1 MIKTKNALSAY
12 EAQKI
17 AYWVVYAPVVFQV
30 TRSLLS
36 TGVLELIHSTDEKG
50 MTLEELAEQSNLSV
64 YAVRV
69 MVHAG
74 LGIKLF
80 EQIGEDRYCSTK
92 VCYFLLND
100 RSVKVTL
107 DFIHDVCYK
116 GLFHLEDSLR
126 NGKPEGLKELGDW
139 PTVYEGL
146 SQLPPNIQESWFNL
160 DHYYSDV
167 AFPKAIQKILEYQP
181 RRILDI
187 GGNTGKFARL
197 MASQS
202 KDIEVTMLDLPDQI
216 EMAKKNMQSS
226 EVKDQIKY
234 YGADLLDVSQEL
246 PQDFDII
253 WMSQFLDCF
262 SEEEI
267 IAILNKAKNAIR
279 FGGKIVIQ
287 EGFWDVQKHE
297 ASAFSLQQFSLYFTA
312 IANGNSQMY
321 DLKTF
326 EKCIEKAGLKIEE
339 ALHNISISNSLLI
352 CVLPCA

>member
-1 MIKTKNALSAY
+1 MIKTKKELSAY

-17 AYWVVYAPVVFQV
+17 AYSVVYAPVVFQV
-30 TRSLLS
+30 TRSLLN
-36 TGVLELIHSTDEKG
+36 TGVLEIIHLADEKG
-50 MTLEELAEQSNLSV
+50 LSLEEIAQKSNMSL

-80 EQIGEDRYCSTK
+80 EQKEGDRYCSTK
-92 VCYFLLND
+92 VCYFLLHD
-100 RSVKVTL
+100 RSVRVTL

-116 GLFHLEDSLR
+116 GLFHLEDSLK

-139 PTVYEGL
+139 STVYEGL
-146 SQLPPNIQESWFNL
+146 SQLPPNIQQSWFNL

-167 AFPKAIQKILEYQP
+167 AFPKAIQKILEYDP
-181 RRILDI
+181 KRILDI
-187 GGNTGKFARL
+187 GGNTGKFAKL
-197 MASQS
+197 MAAQS
-202 KDIEVTMLDLPDQI
+202 KEIEVTMLDLPGQI
-216 EMAKKNMQSS
+216 EMAKKNMESS

-234 YGADLLDVSQEL
+234 FGADLLDVSQDL
-246 PQDFDII
+246 PKDFDII

-267 IAILNKAKNAIR
+267 IAILKKAKMAIR
-279 FGGKIVIQ
+279 PGGKIVIQ
-287 EGFWDVQKHE
+287 EGFWDVQKHDT
-297 ASAFSLQQFSLYFTA
+297 SAFSLQQFSLYFTA

-326 EKCIEKAGLKIEE
+326 EKCIKKAGLKIEE

-352 CVLPCA
+352 CVLP